1 MPSQPRQGMLSADR
15 PLTDPA
21 ADLIGRARF
30 ARHIANSI
38 ALAPAE
44 GMVLGLHGG
53 AGSGKTTVANFVR
66 AELAESPSTAVIEF
80 NPWLY
85 AADDD
90 LGACFLSVL
99 APAFAGGEAPR
110 DAHGADLPALRDKL
124 AQTLRDQRM
133 RFVVVID
140 DIDRIPP
147 QRRSELTRLVKLV
160 AALPNVIYL
169 MVFDRSTV
177 DSTDVAR
184 LVQVPFDLP
193 LPESGGLSTIFL
205 DHLRELLE
213 RYPAAAVVTE
223 HHWKQ
228 IFTPGIEAL
237 MQTPRDVARFVN
249 VLRLSYP
256 PVSAEVNTADF
267 IAVEA
272 LRIFLPALYELIRS
286 TPERFAGATRART
299 ALTADSELQEFH
311 DAWIQAVPVEVRL
324 SVITLIVRLFP
335 AVPDQ
340 PGLIINRDPPGEN
353 TRQELRIATPE
364 LFSIYFQF
372 VVPGSVVSN
381 ADMDAYMADAGDKI
395 RFGAL
400 LTRLAGERDA
410 AGVSRMGAVLERMR
424 DISGDLDR
432 DSLETIVATF
442 LNVGDELGLVR
453 DRTARDLIWA
463 LLGRMDERERFA
475 LLSREIAHGRA
486 ISTGVWVIAELGLEH
501 GHGGAQ
507 SDMPEDERLVTLDH
521 LVELEQVGLRRIRDA
536 ARSDQLLGLPALAM
550 VLSCWQVWDRAECVK
565 WVSDQ
570 SESDEA
576 LIAIVA
582 AHMVRVRDRDSDLGT
597 HGAYRLDPETI
608 RPLISPDVIIHRI
621 RQLARDGQ
629 GGDSAIA
636 LDQFVVEYELRQAES
651 GK

>member
-1 MPSQPRQGMLSADR
+1 MPSQTRQGMLSADR

-21 ADLIGRARF
+21 TDRIGRARF

-38 ALAPAE
+38 ALAPSE

-53 AGSGKTTVANFVR
+53 PGSGKTTVANFVR

-85 AADDD
+85 GPKDD
-90 LGACFLSVL
+90 LGARFLQVL
-99 APAFAGGEAPR
+99 APAFTGGSV
-110 DAHGADLPALRDKL
+110 ADLQGTDLLALRDKL
-124 AQTLRDQRM
+124 ADTLRQERM

-140 DIDRIPP
+140 DVDRIPP
-147 QRRSELTRLVKLV
+147 ERRSELTRLVKLV

-169 MVFDRSTV
+169 MVFDRSAV
-177 DSTDVAR
+177 EAADVSR

-205 DHLRELLE
+205 DHMRELLE
-213 RYPAAAVVTE
+213 RHPAAAVVTE

-237 MQTPRDVARFVN
+237 LDTPRDVARFVN

-267 IAVEA
+267 IAIEA
-272 LRIFLPALYELIRS
+272 LRVFLPDLYSLIRA
-286 TPERFAGATRART
+286 TPERFAGSTRART
-299 ALTADSELQEFH
+299 ALSADSELQEFH
-311 DAWIQAVPVEVRL
+311 DAWIQDVPASVRL
-324 SVITLIVRLFP
+324 SIITLILRLFP

-340 PGLIINRDPPGEN
+340 PGLIIHRDPPGEN

-381 ADMDAYMADAGDKI
+381 ADMEAYLADAADPA

-400 LTRLAGERDA
+400 LVRLGGERDTS
-410 AGVSRMGAVLERMR
+410 GVSRLGAVLERMR
-424 DISGDLDR
+424 DIAGDLHPE
-432 DSLETIVATF
+432 SLETIVTTL

-453 DRTARDLIWA
+453 DATTRDLIWA
-463 LLGRMDERERFA
+463 LLGRMDEPQRYA
-475 LLSREIAHGRA
+475 LLDREAARCRGTSCA
-486 ISTGVWVIAELGLEH
+486 VWVIAELGLEH
-501 GHGGAQ
+501 GHGGGTT
-507 SDMPEDERLVTLDH
+507 DMAEEERLVTLDH
-521 LVELEQVGLRRIRDA
+521 LVELEQVGLRRIREA
-536 ARSDQLLGLPALAM
+536 AQAGSLLQLPALAM
-550 VLSCWQVWDRAECVK
+550 LLSCWQVWDRAECVR

-576 LIAIVA
+576 LITIVVGSYGA
-582 AHMVRVRDRDSDLGT
+582 GAGSRLG
-597 HGAYRLDPETI
+597 
-608 RPLISPDVIIHRI
+608 
-621 RQLARDGQ
+621 
-629 GGDSAIA
+629 
-636 LDQFVVEYELRQAES
+636 S
-651 GK
+651 GHPRGVPAGS